1 MSDDQPGVR
10 IDARVLPFPRSIS
23 PEAQAVLRRLVGDDG
38 VPLNTLHA
46 MPAAD
51 DHRAWLAVKAIVDR
65 HYTSVADTLG
75 ATLHSQA
82 KTIEFEETTVHL
94 ATPAEAINSDAAIID
109 IHGGAFVFGGGE
121 ACRVS
126 ARSQAE
132 SHGISC
138 YGVDYRVP
146 PDHPYPAALDDC
158 MATYRYVLEHHEA
171 SRIAIIGRSAGG
183 NLAAAML
190 LRARAEA

>member
-1 MSDDQPGVR
+1 MIATTPLWPTHS
-10 IDARVLPFPRSIS
+10 AR
-23 PEAQAVLRRLVGDDG
+23 
-38 VPLNTLHA
+38 
-46 MPAAD
+46 
-51 DHRAWLAVKAIVDR
+51 
-65 HYTSVADTLG
+65 
-75 ATLHSQA
+75 HSTQA
-82 KTIEFEETTVHL
+82 KTIEFEETTLHL

-132 SHGISC
+132 SQGISC
-138 YGVDYRVP
+138 YGVDYHVP

-171 SRIAIIGRSAGG
+171 SRIAIIGWSAGG

-190 LRARAEA
+190 LRAKAEGLRSCPSAWCIWVS